1 MLTIDEARARL
12 AERAAPLPYA
22 ETSLATALGLRL
34 AADAHADVEMP
45 PADVSAMDGYAAR
58 ASDLAAGA
66 PLPVAFAVSA
76 GEAAPPLPAGAAAR
90 IFTGAMLPAGSDTVV
105 QQEVAEVRPDGRVV
119 LPALPVGTNVRPRG
133 EVFVVGSRVA
143 AVGELVTPGRVGLL
157 AAAGAARL
165 TVIPRPRVAVVLTG
179 NELVGVG
186 SRPRPG
192 QIRDSNGA
200 MLAALA
206 AEAGLAVTA
215 MDTVGDEL
223 EATSAAL
230 ARAAAGADLV
240 VTTGGVSVGDRDLVP
255 AAIGRLGGET
265 VLHKVAMQP
274 GKPILVARLGDAW
287 LVGLPG
293 NPVSALVGWRMFVR
307 PLAEALAGDGAA
319 FAEVA
324 GDRRARG
331 GRPQRRRPH
340 PAPSRRAPPRR
351 DRPRGVGAAV
361 ARLPRRDGRGA
372 GQRARPPRGRRRP
385 RRRRPG
391 RLLPA
396 ALAVDGVRPG

>member
-12 AERAAPLPYA
+12 AERAAPLPSA
-22 ETSLATALGLRL
+22 EFSLAAALGLRL

-45 PADVSAMDGYAAR
+45 PADVSAMDGYTAR

-76 GEAAPPLPAGAAAR
+76 GEAAPPLPAGRVAR
-90 IFTGAMLPAGSDTVV
+90 IFTGAMVPEGADTVV
-105 QQEVAEVRPDGRVV
+105 QQEVAELRPDGLVV

-133 EVFVVGSRVA
+133 EVFVVGARVA

-186 SRPRPG
+186 SRPNPG

-215 MDTVGDEL
+215 LDTVGDEL

-274 GKPILVARLGDAW
+274 GKPILVARLGGAW

-319 FAEVA
+319 FAEVGVTA
-324 GDRRARG
+324 ELEAAVRNGGDRTQLRPAVFHRG
-331 GRPQRRRPH
+331 GTGLAVSVRRWH
-340 PAPSRRAPPRR
+340 GSHDVMAAAPANALARLE
-351 DRPRGVGAAV
+351 VGADLAAGAPV
-361 ARLPRRDGRGA
+361 VCYPLPWRWTA
-372 GQRARPPRGRRRP
+372 
-385 RRRRPG
+385 
-391 RLLPA
+391 
-396 ALAVDGVRPG
+396 

>member
-1 MLTIDEARARL
+1 
-12 AERAAPLPYA
+12 
-22 ETSLATALGLRL
+22 
-34 AADAHADVEMP
+34 
-45 PADVSAMDGYAAR
+45 MDGYAAR

-186 SRPRPG
+186 SRPGPG

-206 AEAGLAVTA
+206 AEAGLVVTA
-215 MDTVGDEL
+215 VNTVGDEL

-255 AAIGRLGGET
+255 AAVGRLGGET

-319 FAEVA
+319 FAEVGVTA
-324 GDRRARG
+324 ELEAAVRNGGDRTQLRPAVLHRAG
-331 GRPQRRRPH
+331 TGLTVSVRRWH
-340 PAPSRRAPPRR
+340 GSHDVMAAAPANALARLE
-351 DRPRGVGAAV
+351 VGADLAAGAPV
-361 ARLPRRDGRGA
+361 ACYPLPWRWTA
-372 GQRARPPRGRRRP
+372 
-385 RRRRPG
+385 
-391 RLLPA
+391 
-396 ALAVDGVRPG
+396 